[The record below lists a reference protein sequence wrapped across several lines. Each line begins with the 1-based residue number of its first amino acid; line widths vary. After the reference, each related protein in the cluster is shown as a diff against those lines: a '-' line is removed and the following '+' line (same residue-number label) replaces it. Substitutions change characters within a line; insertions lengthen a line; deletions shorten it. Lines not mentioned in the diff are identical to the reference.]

1 MGWAEIGNRR
11 SVVSPDGP
19 AAAPPQS
26 GRRSRQHLRQS
37 RGTAGRGSES
47 LGAGAPAL
55 HPGGCC
61 VVPQP
66 SEHPPPLPPEVSV
79 PAFPPPYP
87 PPRVTASPAH
97 RWPGPGRL
105 PLPGLSA
112 VLCTGLRG
120 RSGLMRVRA
129 GGLSLVLRV
138 GSSPQGHQGQR
149 GDRGDPGQGPALGL
163 LAAQG
168 TTQGPQAPGPL
179 HSHRGPSWG
188 DGGLG
193 ETHPAGCGP
202 SGPDRELEEK
212 L

>member
-1 MGWAEIGNRR
+1 MKLRLNKGEGLAPDLIAQTWLPRGDRNLSSQILKSSEAREIQKVKENPGSGWPLHGGT
-11 SVVSPDGP
+11 V
-19 AAAPPQS
+19 Q
-26 GRRSRQHLRQS
+26 GRPEEPGSLTGECAGEAGGDSR
-37 RGTAGRGSES
+37 
-47 LGAGAPAL
+47 
-55 HPGGCC
+55 
-61 VVPQP
+61 
-66 SEHPPPLPPEVSV
+66 
-79 PAFPPPYP
+79 
-87 PPRVTASPAH
+87 
-97 RWPGPGRL
+97 PGPGRL

-188 DGGLG
+188 DRGLG